1 MYRGAGPLP
10 TIQRGRG
17 HFPPYREGGATSHHT
32 ERVGPLPTIQR
43 GRGHFPPYR
52 EGGATSHHT
61 ERAGPLPTIQRGRD
75 HFPPSLLKDTSDDQ
89 PLKAPLVWF
98 LRLVLK
104 NLVEDATLG
113 ERLRG
118 VHYHM
123 YQLASVPEDR
133 VGVEY
138 GN

>member
-1 MYRGAGPLP
+1 MRAW
-10 TIQRGRG
+10 G
-17 HFPPYREGGATSHHT
+17 HLPPYREGGIT
-32 ERVGPLPTIQR
+32 
-43 GRGHFPPYR
+43 
-52 EGGATSHHT
+52 
-61 ERAGPLPTIQRGRD
+61 
-75 HFPPSLLKDTSDDQ
+75 FPPSLLKDTSDDQ

-98 LRLVLK
+98 LRLVPK

-123 YQLASVPEDR
+123 YQLAPVPEDR